1 VGSELGVSSLIVCLL
16 GGRHLM
22 PTIRLDGPLAGPA
35 VLRQNLM
42 QFPTW

>member
-1 VGSELGVSSLIVCLL
+1 VGSELGVFSLIVCVLDV
-16 GGRHLM
+16 RHRM